1 MGAEIVDRMIGR
13 AIEEHGHEP
22 TGHLVGAALPGGNV
36 TFPGHGGKCG
46 RFARGFHI
54 AHIRRCTIR
63 GMDIASPAGPIRLVA
78 LDVDCTVT
86 DSRHQVTEAA
96 CSAVERMRA
105 AGVRVMLATGRRYRD
120 ALPIAEQLAIT
131 EPLVTASGGLVKRPT
146 DHATLQRAQFPP
158 GMLEDVLAVVVA
170 AGHEPVVYTDSFAE
184 GYDFHCR
191 CLPNAE
197 TPAAPGG
204 FEAYLGRNRDLA
216 RVTPELH
223 LRPPAEAFAGFAMG
237 SEVAMKSLEA
247 DLASRFPGYLSLHTI
262 RSPRYADWLCE
273 IAPAGVTKW
282 TGIVRLAEAWGILPG
297 EICAVGDDVND
308 LPMVRGAGL
317 GIAMGN
323 GRPELR
329 QAADRVVGSHDAGG
343 MLDVAEVVLASL
355 AQSA

>member
-1 MGAEIVDRMIGR
+1 MDTA
-13 AIEEHGHEP
+13 AH
-22 TGHLVGAALPGGNV
+22 TGG
-36 TFPGHGGKCG
+36 
-46 RFARGFHI
+46 
-54 AHIRRCTIR
+54 
-63 GMDIASPAGPIRLVA
+63 IRLVA
-78 LDVDCTVT
+78 LDVDGTVT

-96 CSAVERMRA
+96 SSAVERMRA

-191 CLPNAE
+191 SLPNAE

-247 DLASRFPGYLSLHTI
+247 YLASRFPGYLSLHTI

-323 GRPELR
+323 GRPELQ

-343 MLDVAEVVLASL
+343 MLDVAEFVLASL